1 MAIETEAK
9 FRLADPQAMRQ
20 RLLAAGGEP
29 LGIALEN
36 NTFFDTP
43 KGDLRRADCGVR
55 IHSVAGPTDEAVRIR
70 TAETTGGGRRASMTY
85 KGPRRE
91 GPLKVRA
98 EHEITIDSPDAARAV
113 LAGLG
118 YQPTVS
124 FEKRRESFALG
135 PARVEI
141 DELPE
146 LGWFMEIEADDEAA
160 VQAAREKLALTD
172 EPTVAATYL
181 ALVAE
186 HLKTAGG
193 NRLAFCPSAG

>member
-20 RLLAAGGEP
+20 RLLAAGGER
-29 LGIALEN
+29 LGQVLEN

-43 KGDLRRADCGVR
+43 QGDLRRADCGVR
-55 IHSVAGPTDEAVRIR
+55 IR
-70 TAETTGGGRRASMTY
+70 TAETPGGGRRASMTY

-98 EHEITIDSPDAARAV
+98 EHEISIDSPDAARAI

-118 YQPTVS
+118 YQPTIS

-172 EPTVAATYL
+172 EPTVVATYL
-181 ALVAE
+181 AMVAE
-186 HLKTAGG
+186 HLEAAGG
-193 NRLAFCPSAG
+193 KRLAFSPSAG

>member
-9 FRLADPQAMRQ
+9 FRLADPQAMRE
-20 RLLAAGGEP
+20 RLLAAGAEP
-29 LGIALEN
+29 LGETLEH
-36 NTFFDTP
+36 NTYFDTP
-43 KGDLRRADCGVR
+43 EGDLRRADCGL
-55 IHSVAGPTDEAVRIR
+55 RIR
-70 TAETTGGGRRASMTY
+70 IAETTAGGRSASMTY
-85 KGPRRE
+85 KGPRKE

-98 EHEITIDSPDAARAV
+98 EEEISIDSPEVARAI

-118 YQPTVS
+118 YQPTIS

-146 LGWFMEIEADDEAA
+146 LGFFMEIEADDEAS
-160 VQAAREKLALTD
+160 VQAARKQLALAD
-172 EPTVAATYL
+172 EPTVPATYL

-186 HLKTAGG
+186 HLKPAGG
-193 NRLAFCPSAG
+193 SQLAFPPSAG

>member
-1 MAIETEAK
+1 MYNPTMAIETEAK

-20 RLLAAGGEP
+20 RLLAAGGDP

-36 NTFFDTP
+36 NTFFDSP
-43 KGDLRRADCGVR
+43 QGDLRRADCGVR
-55 IHSVAGPTDEAVRIR
+55 IR
-70 TAETTGGGRRASMTY
+70 TAKTTGGRCASMTY

-98 EHEITIDSPDAARAV
+98 EHEIAIDSPDAARAI

-118 YQPTVS
+118 YQLTIS

-146 LGWFMEIEADDEAA
+146 LGWFMEIEGDDEAA

-172 EPTVAATYL
+172 EPTVVATYL

-186 HLKTAGG
+186 HLEAAGG
-193 NRLAFCPSAG
+193 NRLAFPPSAG

>member
-29 LGIALEN
+29 LGIVLEN

-43 KGDLRRADCGVR
+43 QGDLRRADCGVR
-55 IHSVAGPTDEAVRIR
+55 SR
-70 TAETTGGGRRASMTY
+70 TAETTAGGRWASMTY

-91 GPLKVRA
+91 GPLKVRP
-98 EHEITIDSPDAARAV
+98 EHEIAIDSPDAARAI

-118 YQPTVS
+118 YQPTIS

-172 EPTVAATYL
+172 EPTVVATYL
-181 ALVAE
+181 AMVAE
-186 HLKTAGG
+186 HLEAAGG
-193 NRLAFCPSAG
+193 NRLAFSPPAG

>member
-9 FRLADPQAMRQ
+9 FRLADPQAMRE

-29 LGIALEN
+29 LGKTLEH

-43 KGDLRRADCGVR
+43 QGDLRRADCGVR
-55 IHSVAGPTDEAVRIR
+55 LR
-70 TAETTGGGRRASMTY
+70 TAETAGGGRWASMTY
-85 KGPRRE
+85 KGPRRK
-91 GPLKVRA
+91 GSLKVRT
-98 EHEITIDSPDAARAV
+98 EHEISIDSPDAARAI

-118 YQPTVS
+118 YEPTIS

-146 LGWFMEIEADDEAA
+146 LGWFMEIEGDDEAA

-172 EPTVAATYL
+172 EPTVVATYL

-186 HLKTAGG
+186 YLQAAGG
-193 NRLAFCPSAG
+193 DRLAFPPRAG